1 MRIALKMKK
10 FLNSFIITILS
21 AKLVVLSNDVGMT
34 IVPSGYI
41 VRRVN
46 DDLNLTCRI
55 KTDDQMQKYSP
66 TWQLALKTGSDKS
79 RVTIYKGYNEISVN
93 IHKLQEEDSGLYSC
107 ESKDNGIILNHTVR
121 VFVKVGKEKCSGQFF
136 SCGGGICI
144 PRRYVCDGFTDCPSK
159 ADESISECGE
169 DPCEGKILCDDGRC
183 IPKQKCCDHTLDP
196 DCSVVYT
203 IPCCHKYIN
212 QDYIGSPTSPVQ
224 QHHYSDINFLQS
236 TIYTIVS
243 CAIAFIFITTIMV
256 VAICRIHMR
265 RSVMSLSSQRN
276 RMGNNRRLLRWPW
289 YLGRLHRRG
298 NENSENPWQTRC
310 QIMYPNLENEETLL
324 DNHQYRTQVPY
335 SCSLSTHGSFIVTYS
350 NSDGVQLVEHLPKP
364 PPYSESSNSA
374 MHLSSF
380 STNGIPPPP
389 YRSVED
395 LPTIGG
401 SQSTLSPPE
410 INSMGNDQVIVI
422 HMTSSNVPS
431 LRLEEPL

>member
-1 MRIALKMKK
+1 MDK
-10 FLNSFIITILS
+10 FLRNCIILLLLARLVLLS
-21 AKLVVLSNDVGMT
+21 DDIGMT

-46 DDLNLTCRI
+46 DELNLTCRVKTEDKVHKFLPVWMLPI
-55 KTDDQMQKYSP
+55 KV
-66 TWQLALKTGSDKS
+66 GSDKS
-79 RVTIYKGYNEISVN
+79 RITIYKTYNEISVN
-93 IHKLQEEDSGLYSC
+93 IQDLQEEDSGVYSC
-107 ESKDNGIILNHTVR
+107 EVNSTGIVLNHNVR
-121 VFVKVGKEKCSGQFF
+121 VFVKAGKEKCSEQFF
-136 SCGGGICI
+136 PCGGGICI
-144 PRRYVCDGFTDCPSK
+144 PRRYVCDGFADCPSK
-159 ADESISECGE
+159 ADESTHECGQ

-196 DCSVVYT
+196 DCPIVYT

-212 QDYIGSPTSPVQ
+212 QDYIGSPTSSVQ

-265 RSVMSLSSQRN
+265 RSVMSLSSRRN
-276 RMGNNRRLLRWPW
+276 PIGNNRRLLRWPW
-289 YLGRLHRRG
+289 YLGRLRRRG

-310 QIMYPNLENEETLL
+310 QIVYPNLENEETLL
-324 DNHQYRTQVPY
+324 DTHQYRTQIVPY

-364 PPYSESSNSA
+364 PPYTESSDSTV
-374 MHLSSF
+374 HLSPF

-395 LPTIGG
+395 LPAING

-410 INSMGNDQVIVI
+410 INSTENDQVIVV

-431 LRLEEPL
+431 LRLEETL